1 MVNNGEIIGD
11 VALGLFVAK
20 KINDVQQT
28 KKAAQE
34 LGITYEEMRLRK
46 KAAKYRSKAASSQR
60 PRRIQK
66 YKAKA
71 AACDEQLQRFEESM
85 RNNTQQ
91 AGESGPPSSRINHV
105 HEFDMGCC
113 FCQHCGERKT
123 IQEAQFCGQCGKPY
137 NAMPAPVREQ
147 VNYEPYTL
155 YATAVPEGGH
165 TPNRAHAPTPP
176 FDLPSGGV
184 QSPITR
190 SSRVLIYKV

>member
-11 VALGLFVAK
+11 VALGLFVVK

-71 AACDEQLQRFEESM
+71 AAGQLPP
-85 RNNTQQ
+85 
-91 AGESGPPSSRINHV
+91 GPA
-105 HEFDMGCC
+105 
-113 FCQHCGERKT
+113 
-123 IQEAQFCGQCGKPY
+123 AQG
-137 NAMPAPVREQ
+137 PAPAVRDG
-147 VNYEPYTL
+147 PK
-155 YATAVPEGGH
+155 PS
-165 TPNRAHAPTPP
+165 RPP
-176 FDLPSGGV
+176 RDPV
-184 QSPITR
+184 DSPRDPPI
-190 SSRVLIYKV
+190 SLSIS